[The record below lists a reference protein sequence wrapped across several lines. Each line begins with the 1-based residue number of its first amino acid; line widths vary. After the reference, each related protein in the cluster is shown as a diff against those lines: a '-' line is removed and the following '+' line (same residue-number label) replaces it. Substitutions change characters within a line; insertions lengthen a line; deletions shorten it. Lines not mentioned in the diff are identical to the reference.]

1 MARRHQPSV
10 AVVDLFLGD
19 ESGAQLCRDLRRA
32 SPETRVLLISG
43 AGQITGAAARAA
55 GASGFVSKDSP
66 AADVARAVRRVALGM
81 TMFEPESEESSAAL
95 SDREREVLNLIAT
108 GATNREIASRL
119 FLSPYTIKEHTSAV
133 YRKLDV
139 RNRAEAVQRGQ
150 RLGLLT

>member
-1 MARRHQPSV
+1 
-10 AVVDLFLGD
+10 
-19 ESGAQLCRDLRRA
+19 
-32 SPETRVLLISG
+32 
-43 AGQITGAAARAA
+43 
-55 GASGFVSKDSP
+55 
-66 AADVARAVRRVALGM
+66 M